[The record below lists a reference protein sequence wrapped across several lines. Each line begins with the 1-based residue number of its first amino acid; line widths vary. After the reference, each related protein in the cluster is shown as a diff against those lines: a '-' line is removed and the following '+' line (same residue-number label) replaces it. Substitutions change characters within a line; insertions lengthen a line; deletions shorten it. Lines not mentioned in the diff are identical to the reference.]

1 MSFRF
6 TDIALH
12 DTSQIMA
19 TTQMKSLRWWA
30 PLVSLAVALAFGI
43 VSYALLNSSGRIPA
57 GLRDN
62 PWPME
67 LVAGVATLISLGLA
81 VQSFR
86 QRRVRIVATACA
98 VLATASTALFLMIVH
113 VSSYKLPP
121 APAELAVGTP
131 APEFTLPDE
140 TGRPVALASLREHPT
155 LLVFYRGFW

>member
-1 MSFRF
+1 MS
-6 TDIALH
+6 
-12 DTSQIMA
+12 A
-19 TTQMKSLRWWA
+19 TLTKPLRWWA

-43 VSYALLNSSGRIPA
+43 VTYALLNSSGRISA

-67 LVAGVATLISLGLA
+67 LVAGAATLVSLGLA
-81 VQSFR
+81 VQAFR

-98 VLATASTALFLMIVH
+98 LLAAASTALFLMIVH
-113 VSSYKLPP
+113 VASYKLPP

-131 APEFTLPDE
+131 APAFTLPDE